1 MTKRAYS
8 PPTLTRIEP
17 TDLCQCGHA
26 FRVHA
31 VTWSHSLLGLNRVD
45 VLGCLAE
52 AQLDGLALCTCE
64 RFRLGS
70 SRNG

>member
-1 MTKRAYS
+1 MTARRAYS
-8 PPTLTRIEP
+8 APTLTRIEP

-31 VTWSHSLLGLNRVD
+31 VTWSVESVT

-52 AQLDGLALCTCE
+52 TQLDGLALCTCE

-70 SRNG
+70 SRNA